1 MDVKKE
7 LFAVLDELPL
17 AGDKKN
23 AKQMSAYMRDQF
35 EFLGIKTPKRRQICR
50 EAFKKAARTK
60 QIIWEFVDLCL
71 QKPQREYQYIA
82 CDYLVRMKKYTT
94 LADISTLRTL
104 VETKAWWDTIDTL
117 VKVFTELYLRY
128 PLEMSG
134 IMLSWSQDENIWVR
148 RIALEFQLLLKERT
162 DTVLLAQIIEN
173 NLGSKEFFIN
183 KAIGWALRDH
193 SKTDS
198 DWVARFI
205 HTHRNTLAALSIR
218 EGSKYLDKNLKK

>member
-1 MDVKKE
+1 
-7 LFAVLDELPL
+7 
-17 AGDKKN
+17 
-23 AKQMSAYMRDQF
+23 
-35 EFLGIKTPKRRQICR
+35 
-50 EAFKKAARTK
+50 
-60 QIIWEFVDLCL
+60 
-71 QKPQREYQYIA
+71 
-82 CDYLVRMKKYTT
+82 
-94 LADISTLRTL
+94 
-104 VETKAWWDTIDTL
+104 
-117 VKVFTELYLRY
+117 
-128 PLEMSG
+128 MSG

>member
-1 MDVKKE
+1 
-7 LFAVLDELPL
+7 
-17 AGDKKN
+17 
-23 AKQMSAYMRDQF
+23 
-35 EFLGIKTPKRRQICR
+35 
-50 EAFKKAARTK
+50 
-60 QIIWEFVDLCL
+60 
-71 QKPQREYQYIA
+71 
-82 CDYLVRMKKYTT
+82 MKKYTT